1 MSRPVEA
8 LINLANIRSNFVLAN
23 ELAGEARVMAV
34 IKANAYGHGA
44 VTVARALSGADAFGV
59 ACLAEALELRDA
71 GIIKPIVL
79 LGGVF
84 DPAEWPDVEC
94 HGLQVV
100 IHTRQQLESFL
111 AYRPDRTGQQFVVWL
126 KLDSGMHRLGFS
138 PSAFASARRLLL
150 DSGKVKELV
159 LMSHF
164 ACADEYQS
172 TMTGSQLALFKKAAA
187 GLGHRLSLA
196 NSAALITCPGSH
208 FDWVRP
214 GIMLY
219 GANPLTDQLLT
230 DVSLSPA
237 MTLRSRLI
245 DIRDIAAGDA
255 VGYGGQWRAPGSART
270 GTVAIGYGDGY
281 PRHAVNG
288 TPVLVGDK
296 RVSLAG
302 RVSMDYISVDLSE
315 LPEAR
320 VGDEVVLWGDG
331 LPVEEVAAMSGTVA
345 YELLTGVRSR
355 VSYRYADVDQ

>member
-1 MSRPVEA
+1 MNRPVEA
-8 LINLANIRSNFVLAN
+8 LINLANIRSNFALAN
-23 ELAGEARVMAV
+23 KLSGEASVMAV
-34 IKANAYGHGA
+34 VKANAYGHGA
-44 VTVARALSGADAFGV
+44 LAVARALPESDAFGV
-59 ACLAEALELRDA
+59 ACLAEAIELREA
-71 GIIKPIVL
+71 GIAKPIVL

-84 DPAEWPDVEC
+84 DSTEWRDVE
-94 HGLQVV
+94 HFGLQVV
-100 IHTRQQLESFL
+100 IHAQEQLESFL
-111 AYRPDRTGQQFVVWL
+111 AYRPDQAERQFVIWL

-138 PSAFASARRLLL
+138 PSAFARARDLLV
-150 DSGKVKELV
+150 DSGKIQELV

-172 TMTGSQLALFKKAAA
+172 AMTDSQLALFKKAS
-187 GLGHRLSLA
+187 GGGGDPLSIA
-196 NSAALITCPGSH
+196 NSAALITCPDSH

-219 GANPLTDQLLT
+219 GANPLTEQVIVDVPLL
-230 DVSLSPA
+230 PA

-245 DIRDIAAGDA
+245 DVRDILAGDS
-255 VGYGGQWRAPGSART
+255 VGYGGQWSAPGAARI

-296 RVSLAG
+296 RAALAG
-302 RVSMDYISVDLSE
+302 RVSMDYVSVDLSD

-320 VGDEVVLWGDG
+320 VGDEVVLWGEG
-331 LPVEEVAAMSGTVA
+331 LPVEEVAAMSGTIA

-355 VSYRYADVDQ
+355 VNFRYLEE